1 MWAIRTV
8 VGRLN
13 GTAESQSSSEEEFVW
28 DAPELPVERS
38 AEDVPIEPNELR
50 GSSPSSLPEATSS
63 SPSGGQEGSGQ
74 QAASP
79 EVSSAWPVPGPM
91 LAPFSGDELVY
102 NETLGDWRTHN
113 GVDLAAE
120 AGEPVKAAALG
131 RVSAVYQDA
140 VWGWTVEVSDG
151 AGVPLPGAGGPGGCR
166 PTMRYTRGTCWA
178 RWARCPPRRS
188 CPATCTLR
196 SGRTAAALT
205 RKRRWGEQAA
215 FAREHTINSKKP
227 ERQRR
232 LPLWL
237 SLRGQKASPVRNF
250 GFPSR
255 GSCRR

>member
-1 MWAIRTV
+1 MKRFTAFIREKGFYLALLACILAAAASSVWAIRTV
-8 VGRLN
+8 VDRLN

-79 EVSSAWPVPGPM
+79 EGSSAWPVPGPM
-91 LAPFSGDELVY
+91 LAPFSGDE
-102 NETLGDWRTHN
+102 LGDWRTHN

-151 AGVPLPGAGGPGGCR
+151 SRVYRYQGLEAPAVQADDEVHAGDVLGKVGRVPAEAKLP
-166 PTMRYTRGTCWA
+166 
-178 RWARCPPRRS
+178 S
-188 CPATCTLR
+188 HLHF
-196 SGRTAAALT
+196 
-205 RKRRWGEQAA
+205 EV
-215 FAREHTINSKKP
+215 
-227 ERQRR
+227 RQD
-232 LPLWL
+232 
-237 SLRGQKASPVRNF
+237 
-250 GFPSR
+250 
-255 GSCRR
+255 GSCVDPETALG

>member
-1 MWAIRTV
+1 MKRFTSFIREKGFYLALLACILAAAASSVWAIRTV

-38 AEDVPIEPNELR
+38 AENVPIEPDELR
-50 GSSPSSLPEATSS
+50 GSSPSSLSEATSS

-79 EVSSAWPVPGPM
+79 EVSSAWPVPGQM
-91 LAPFSGDELVY
+91 LAAFSGDELVY

-131 RVSAVYQDA
+131 QVSAVYQDA

-151 AGVPLPGAGGPGGCR
+151 SRVYRYQGLETPAVQTDEEVHAGDVLGTVGRVPAEAKLP
-166 PTMRYTRGTCWA
+166 
-178 RWARCPPRRS
+178 S
-188 CPATCTLR
+188 HLHF
-196 SGRTAAALT
+196 
-205 RKRRWGEQAA
+205 E
-215 FAREHTINSKKP
+215 I
-227 ERQRR
+227 RQD
-232 LPLWL
+232 
-237 SLRGQKASPVRNF
+237 
-250 GFPSR
+250 
-255 GSCRR
+255 GSCIDPETVLG